1 MATTSRYAFG
11 LDLLR
16 SKLELEPTFDV
27 RRVFILE
34 QVGSA
39 TKTEVYVNIISDDV
53 ETSQTESSYIHAPLR
68 RMTIGIY
75 AIAKNGLDSMNEG
88 LGAINHGIIVEK
100 IDKCIDA
107 VAAELP
113 TSETTAAGYD
123 ILIHSIDTSSVT
135 GYVDDKGDNMAIMY
149 EVVLTYVQS

>member
-1 MATTSRYAFG
+1 
-11 LDLLR
+11 
-16 SKLELEPTFDV
+16 
-27 RRVFILE
+27 
-34 QVGSA
+34 
-39 TKTEVYVNIISDDV
+39 
-53 ETSQTESSYIHAPLR
+53 
-68 RMTIGIY
+68 
-75 AIAKNGLDSMNEG
+75 MNEG